1 MWYVDLACM
10 YKLFS
15 RVPEGLRT
23 MCDCISAYLRE
34 QGRALVA
41 EEETGTNAI
50 VYVQVR
56 CCYII
61 IMYVNNSC
69 SNKFLMVSDSIANY
83 DNTACSTVVH
93 ERNWSESVSRARPKP
108 WQSELKCC

>member
-1 MWYVDLACM
+1 MQVACLGLKGSVVVIFVSSEVGNVWCVDLACM

-23 MCDCISAYLRE
+23 MCECISAYLRE
-34 QGRALVA
+34 QGRALVT

-56 CCYII
+56 
-61 IMYVNNSC
+61 SC
-69 SNKFLMVSDSIANY
+69 S
-83 DNTACSTVVH
+83 
-93 ERNWSESVSRARPKP
+93 
-108 WQSELKCC
+108 